1 MVSMSPAV
9 DREHVFVTSAKSAK
23 PHREN
28 KQRLLQYLR
37 ANPGLSIPDL
47 AYTTTARRMHHTAFR
62 TAYLARTVQEAVDKI
77 EADVRRKDVDTPP
90 TTSKSPVV
98 FVFTGQPSHYAG
110 MGYRLFRDYPVF
122 RRVVDRCA
130 QVAADQGFPSFRDII
145 VDEHADLTH
154 MTTVQTQLATVTVEA
169 ALTAFWASLGIE
181 LDMVVG
187 HSLGEYAAFHAAGV
201 LSLADMLYLVG
212 RRAQLVL
219 ESCVAGEFSML
230 AVAAPA
236 SQLEPLL
243 MGAGDHTTCRV
254 SCCNMPSAT
263 VVSGKKRDIERLHD
277 ELRTSHQSIRSKV
290 LPLSFG
296 FHSAQMEPVLEG
308 LAAAAKGVAYASP
321 RVPVA
326 STLTGQVID
335 AGTQG
340 IINEIY
346 LARQAREPVLFAD
359 AVHAIQSHFGAG
371 LQSRPFWLEVGATP
385 VCGPFVRGTIGASL
399 VASSLRPGCDDRQAV
414 AEALAAMYQAGVD
427 IDWPA
432 LHRPFRSQLRLLTLP
447 SYAWDLTN
455 YWVTQTRHGDWTPLH
470 KPPPAKSEE
479 LGFSGYT
486 CLGRVIDMVGPSDQ
500 AGTTAQVTFST
511 SIDQLAMKDLIAA
524 HRVLGVA
531 LCPASVFT
539 DMAAAA
545 VRFVLKSHSGHLSRQ
560 DDDENSQDT
569 QPVLVLHGMSL
580 HRPVL
585 LQESSPYRSITTKIV
600 QEGDDDESRFSVVFY
615 QQQPSNPSAQQEIGG
630 CSVEVL
636 AQAAPGEIKE
646 SWTNMAYFIQR
657 RCDTLVQ
664 DPKSHRLNPS
674 VFYAL
679 FSARVEYTEAF
690 QGVQQ
695 AFVSPD
701 FQEAT
706 AHVCLRPGPAGAV
719 FSASPYHHDSV
730 AHIAGF
736 MLNSRPDR
744 PRDVVYML
752 NSIERSMCLEPL
764 VAGSPYMVY
773 ARVVKV
779 DGADCYCNVYGFK
792 DDAMVLETVGLHFRE
807 MPMAVAETIL
817 GKNLAV
823 KRTSPPVKP
832 RESLAA
838 SRSPR
843 SQPKSSGA
851 SLGSSKKMT
860 TSSSAYL
867 FSEPAATTNG
877 SPLSSHGKTSA
888 KPEVRDAGD
897 QRLTTADFEAILECI
912 ASQTGADLGQLT
924 DDLCLADLGVE
935 SIMTFLIT
943 RAVETELGIVL
954 PASLLLSYDGGPSPT
969 IGQLRE
975 QLVRPDDLPK
985 ADTPSTS
992 KEAESNTSATAMLT
1006 PSSSPNG
1013 KNGDNVESNTDGH
1026 PKTAGSTDGAGR
1038 YGSFSSGISA
1048 GEFEIGRPGGSRRE
1062 QISRPLMTVT
1072 AEPDPGVGLAA
1083 VSSPVR
1089 PHQEVISTPKN
1100 SELRSVVHLLQGRPS
1115 DDRTPL
1121 FLMADGSGSAAT

>member
-1 MVSMSPAV
+1 MSPAV
-9 DREHVFVTSAKSAK
+9 NREHVFVTSAKSAK
-23 PHREN
+23 SHQEN
-28 KQRLLQYLR
+28 KQRLLQYIR
-37 ANPGLSIPDL
+37 ANPGLSVSDL

-62 TAYLARTVQEAVDKI
+62 TAYLARTVQEAADKI
-77 EADVRRKDVDTPP
+77 EADVRSRSGKDVDTPP
-90 TTSKSPVV
+90 RSSKSPVV

-110 MGYRLFRDYPVF
+110 MSHRLFRDYPVF

-145 VDEHADLTH
+145 VDEHADLAH

-181 LDMVVG
+181 PDMVVG

-243 MGAGDHTTCRV
+243 TGAGDHTTCRV
-254 SCCNMPSAT
+254 SCRNMPSAT
-263 VVSGKKRDIERLHD
+263 VVSGKKRDIEKLHD
-277 ELRTSHQSIRSKV
+277 ELRTSHQGIHSKV

-308 LAAAAKGVAYASP
+308 LVTAAKGVAYASP
-321 RVPVA
+321 CVPIA

-371 LQSRPFWLEVGATP
+371 LQSHPFWLEVGATP
-385 VCGPFVRGTIGASL
+385 VCGPFVQGTIGASL

-486 CLGRVIDMVGPSDQ
+486 CLGRVIDMAGPSDQ
-500 AGTTAQVTFST
+500 AGTTAQVIFST
-511 SIDQLAMKDLIAA
+511 SIDQPAMKDLIAA

-539 DMAAAA
+539 DMAGAA
-545 VRFVLKSHSGHLSRQ
+545 VSFVLKSHSGHLSRQ
-560 DDDENSQDT
+560 EDDDDKQDLT
-569 QPVLVLHGMSL
+569 QPVLVLGDMTL

-615 QQQPSNPSAQQEIGG
+615 QQQPSTPSAQQEIGG

-736 MLNSRPDR
+736 LLNARPGR
-744 PRDVVYML
+744 PRDVIYML

-764 VAGSPYMVY
+764 VAGSLYMVY

-807 MPMAVAETIL
+807 MPVAVAETIL

-832 RESLAA
+832 PGSRSLAA
-838 SRSPR
+838 SPSPR

-851 SLGSSKKMT
+851 SLGSSKKRN
-860 TSSSAYL
+860 TSSSAY
-867 FSEPAATTNG
+867 FSEPAATTDG
-877 SPLSSHGKTSA
+877 SPLSSRGKTSA
-888 KPEVRDAGD
+888 KPEARDAGD
-897 QRLTTADFEAILECI
+897 QRLTNADFEAILECI
-912 ASQTGADLGQLT
+912 ASQTGAELGQLT

-975 QLVRPDDLPK
+975 QLVPPDDLPK

-992 KEAESNTSATAMLT
+992 KEEESNRSATAMLT
-1006 PSSSPNG
+1006 PSSSLYG
-1013 KNGDNVESNTDGH
+1013 KNVEPNTDGD
-1026 PKTAGSTDGAGR
+1026 PKTGSIDGAGR
-1038 YGSFSSGISA
+1038 YGSFSSRMSA
-1048 GEFEIGRPGGSRRE
+1048 GDFEIGRPGGLRRE
-1062 QISRPLMTVT
+1062 QISRPLTTVT
-1072 AEPDPGVGLAA
+1072 AKPDPGVGLAA
-1083 VSSPVR
+1083 VSSQVP
-1089 PHQEVISTPKN
+1089 PQQEVISTPKD